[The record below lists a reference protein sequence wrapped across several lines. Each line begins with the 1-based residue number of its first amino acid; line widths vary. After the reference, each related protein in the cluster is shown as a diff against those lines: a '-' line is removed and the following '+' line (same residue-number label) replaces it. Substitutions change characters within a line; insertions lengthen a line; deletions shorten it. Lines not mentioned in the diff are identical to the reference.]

1 MVLNPGYRVRNLL
14 ALNFAGF
21 ACISLV
27 VFLLASQPFYLSDV
41 IGVDLKKI
49 GSVVGTLGVL
59 DELTSIFVAV
69 FLGTFNDKLN
79 FWARSSTRFFPSGP
93 RILELGGFLLL
104 AASLF
109 GYGKLAHSVF
119 PDLWFWRAIFAVAV
133 TACMSIVTVMLHEAN
148 NSDFAWTDLAFWRMY
163 QHKPEHQEVEEG
175 LLSEEPAG
183 LSHPQKKKHGKLSAM
198 IGVSTGLGAVFSVSF
213 FLTLPVKLSDHNDDL
228 TREGSVRL
236 SYVLLGVFAFAAAVL
251 VFTFAYDSAK
261 HRKAAGV
268 GGSEQDKELS
278 YLELLKQGLQ
288 ASKYNRRVQLAYVS
302 SFVSRSTTVANSV
315 FIPLMVFK
323 FYSEHGKCSGSASE
337 SANTPLKDECYDG
350 YVFSAILTGVAQTV
364 ALVSSPLWGILVDSN
379 RLGCLMTLLIA
390 AASGMLGSFGLCLAS
405 VIGGDGYDPRNAVCF
420 ILVSFIG
427 LSQIGTIIAS
437 MSLVSSI
444 GLSIESTEHRV
455 IGSISGCASVCGG
468 FGILLITKVGGSW
481 SDHWTFGP
489 FFILGLLNVILAAA
503 SILATRK

>member
-1 MVLNPGYRVRNLL
+1 MVLNPNYKVRNLF

-41 IGVDLKKI
+41 IGVNQKKI

-59 DELTSIFVAV
+59 DELTSILVAV

-79 FWARSSTRFFPSGP
+79 FWARLSARFFPSGP
-93 RILELGGFLLL
+93 RILELVGFVLL
-104 AASLF
+104 AISFL
-109 GYGKLAHSVF
+109 GYGKLSRHVF

-148 NSDFAWTDLAFWRMY
+148 NSDFAWTDLAFWKMY
-163 QHKPEHQEVEEG
+163 QKREHDEVELG
-175 LLSEEPAG
+175 LLTEEPAYTP
-183 LSHPQKKKHGKLSAM
+183 PQTKKHGRLSAL

-213 FLTLPVKLSDHNDDL
+213 FLTLPVKLSDHNPDL
-228 TREGSVRL
+228 SRAGSVKM
-236 SYVLLGVFAFAAAVL
+236 SYLILAGFALVAAVL
-251 VFTFAYDSAK
+251 VFSFAYDSAK
-261 HRKAAGV
+261 NRKNNAV
-268 GGSEQDKELS
+268 EEETKELT
-278 YLELLKQGLQ
+278 YLELLKQGLK
-288 ASKYNRRVQLAYVS
+288 ASKNNRRVQLAYVS

-323 FYSEHGKCSGSASE
+323 YYSEHGGCGVSVNGK
-337 SANTPLKDECYDG
+337 TPTKDDCYEG
-350 YVFSAILTGVAQTV
+350 YVFLAILTGVAQTV
-364 ALVSSPLWGILVDSN
+364 ALISSPIWGVLVDSK

-390 AASGMLGSFGLCLAS
+390 SLAGMIGTFGLCFAS
-405 VIGGDGYDPRNAVCF
+405 IGGDGYDPRNAVCF

-437 MSLVSSI
+437 MSLVSSV
-444 GLSIESTEHRV
+444 GQTADSDEHNV

-481 SDHWTFGP
+481 SDHWTFAP
-489 FFILGLLNVILAAA
+489 FFILGALNVVLAGSAIA
-503 SILATRK
+503 ATRR